1 MYTIRKNVF
10 ETNSSSTHAISFIT
24 EFDLGK
30 LPHYVSFHLDSFGW
44 ESRYVNR
51 LDYLYTAIVVYYDH
65 DEAEEKINHLKQLMD
80 EHDIE
85 YKFYPEFDKINPR
98 DGEGYYIDHASDLG
112 EFLEAMENDT
122 NLLRF
127 LASGEVYTTNDNCD
141 HDDVDDPYN
150 EGFKTVYDY
159 SRAENK
165 YIDNPNFDPTRTYF
179 YKRN

>member
-1 MYTIRKNVF
+1 MITVRNSVF

-24 EFDLGK
+24 NYDLDK

-44 ESRYVNR
+44 ETRYVNG
-51 LDYLYTAIVVYYDH
+51 LDYLYTAIVNYYDH

-80 EHDIE
+80 EHNIE
-85 YKFYPEFDKINPR
+85 YKFYPEFDEINSR
-98 DGEGYYIDHASDLG
+98 DWESYYIDHSSDLG

-127 LASGEVYTTNDNCD
+127 IASGEVYTTNDNCD

-150 EGFKTVYDY
+150 EGFKAIY
-159 SRAENK
+159 SWDENK
-165 YIDNPNFDPTRTYF
+165 NINNPNFNPNRTYF
-179 YKRN
+179 YKGN